1 MFRLL
6 FATLEPKIL
15 PNTVV
20 ILAAKKGDRL
30 LFRTRDEKVACPLFY
45 RSGVFPSTCLSL
57 YRES

>member
-20 ILAAKKGDRL
+20 ILAAKKRGQGTFSNAR
-30 LFRTRDEKVACPLFY
+30 
-45 RSGVFPSTCLSL
+45 
-57 YRES
+57 

>member
-45 RSGVFPSTCLSL
+45 RSTPRNGA
-57 YRES
+57 